1 MRLNLLMALMHRGH
15 FLRVTLLSVAAVVLM
30 LAGGAC
36 ADEPLSPD
44 REALVALY
52 NATDG
57 DNWSVNTNWLSAVSC
72 LGPPL
77 RAGIIEAKQ
86 QSAQRAYPAGVGEPR
101 KRKDLGIG
109 D

>member
-1 MRLNLLMALMHRGH
+1 MDLNLLMALMHCGH
-15 FLRVTLLSVAAVVLM
+15 FLRVTLLSVAAVALL

-86 QSAQRAYPAGVGEPR
+86 QSVDRTDPSRIRQPIQPASR
-101 KRKDLGIG
+101 KF
-109 D
+109 